1 VLGLGVVYTGL
12 EIYRGAVE
20 NHVEI
25 KQGIIKLPVSAAK
38 QQQRDQICFEL
49 FIS

>member
-20 NHVEI
+20 NQAEI
-25 KQGIIKLPVSAAK
+25 K
-38 QQQRDQICFEL
+38 
-49 FIS
+49 